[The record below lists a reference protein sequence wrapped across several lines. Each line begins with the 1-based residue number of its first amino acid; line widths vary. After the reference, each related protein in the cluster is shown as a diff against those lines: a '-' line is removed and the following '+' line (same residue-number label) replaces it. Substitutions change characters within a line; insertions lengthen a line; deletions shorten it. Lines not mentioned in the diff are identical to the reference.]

1 MYERIL
7 IPLDGSE
14 NGEAAL
20 PVIEE
25 LISKLSA
32 EIQTEIVLL
41 QVISALTHWAVAGAA
56 TAPVQFSDKELK
68 LIEQQAR
75 DYLTQMSTNL
85 ISQGVNV
92 RTEIRFGN
100 AAEEIIKAADELKVD
115 LIAMSTH
122 GRSGIS
128 RWTLGSIADR
138 IIRGSQKPVLV
149 IRAYKGK

>member
-1 MYERIL
+1 MYEGIL

-75 DYLTQMSTNL
+75 NYLTQMSTNL
-85 ISQGVNV
+85 ISQGANV

-100 AAEEIIKAADELKVD
+100 AAEEIIKVADELKVD

-138 IIRGSQKPVLV
+138 VIRGSQKPVLV

>member
-1 MYERIL
+1 MYEKIL

-25 LISKLSA
+25 LIGKLSV
-32 EIQTEIVLL
+32 EIQTEIILL

-56 TAPVQFSDKELK
+56 TAPIQYSEKELR
-68 LIEQQAR
+68 LIEQQTR
-75 DYLTQMSTNL
+75 DYLTQISTNL
-85 ISQGVNV
+85 VNQGANV
-92 RTEIRFGN
+92 STEVRFGN
-100 AAEEIIKAADELKVD
+100 AAEEIIKVADELQVD

-122 GRSGIS
+122 GRSGVS
-128 RWTLGSIADR
+128 RWALGSIADR
-138 IIRGSQKPVLV
+138 IIRGSKKPVLV